1 LNLEL
6 ELCACAAGAFVI
18 QKRTMKGDHLGEFE
32 ELVVLTVHGL
42 DGDAY
47 GVSIQQRLEEE
58 TTRRVSLGAVYAA
71 LDRLEVKGLVRSQ
84 IAAGTPVR
92 GGRSRRLFRV
102 TVEGLRVLEAL
113 KRIRERLY
121 RAAATRLARGGA

>member
-1 LNLEL
+1 ML
-6 ELCACAAGAFVI
+6 A
-18 QKRTMKGDHLGEFE
+18 
-32 ELVVLTVHGL
+32 VHGL

-84 IAAGTPVR
+84 MAAGTPVR
-92 GGRSRRLFRV
+92 GGRSRRLFCV
-102 TVEGLRVLEAL
+102 TAEGVRALEAL
-113 KRIRERLY
+113 KLIRERLY
-121 RAAATRLARGGA
+121 RAAGARFARGRA